1 MVFDIRGIPLSVDSI
16 WETGEAGIPLGKS
29 RVYTRVSQSIDAPT
43 KILVHFG
50 LKIYIIFFDYWERF
64 GLLHLKVYCITERGF
79 VIFFIYLQGFIKL
92 C

>member
-16 WETGEAGIPLGKS
+16 WETGEAGIPLGMS

-50 LKIYIIFFDYWERF
+50 LKIYIIFSIIGNDSDYAFKSLLYNGTRF
-64 GLLHLKVYCITERGF
+64 RD
-79 VIFFIYLQGFIKL
+79 FFIYLQGFIKL